1 MQEGGLISSNNENA
15 PLFSNKS
22 NGKLTRSGISYILS
36 KYINKARD
44 ECPHL
49 IPENISCHSLRH
61 SKAMHMLQADV
72 PLVYIRDILGHES
85 VVTTE
90 IYAKVDSLKK
100 REVIAKAF
108 SPTIEEPNTPIW
120 LKDADLLEWL
130 KSL

>member
-1 MQEGGLISSNNENA
+1 MPSFNPREHLVSLPTA
-15 PLFSNKS
+15 LKS
-22 NGKLTRSGISYILS
+22 
-36 KYINKARD
+36 
-44 ECPHL
+44 H
-49 IPENISCHSLRH
+49 
-61 SKAMHMLQADV
+61 ADV

-100 REVIAKAF
+100 REVITKAF
-108 SPTIEEPNTPIW
+108 SPTIEEPNTPLW

>member
-1 MQEGGLISSNNENA
+1 MQEEGLISSNNENA

-90 IYAKVDSLKK
+90 IYFTKEK
-100 REVIAKAF
+100 R
-108 SPTIEEPNTPIW
+108 SYH
-120 LKDADLLEWL
+120 
-130 KSL
+130 KSFLAHN